1 MSFTQD
7 NEQAAGPVILTG
19 ASGAQ
24 YELGQSIG
32 SFGDTPASE
41 CDAPDGGR
49 YYGPNGT
56 IVCRCIVCSRCG
68 HHTGNSNQGHYW
80 AYCKVTKSKRDFH
93 LCCPD
98 DCELEASADATRVEI
113 PVADVN
119 ESAEGGLR

>member
-1 MSFTQD
+1 MSEATVTP
-7 NEQAAGPVILTG
+7 EPVILTG
-19 ASGAQ
+19 ASGRQ
-24 YELGQSIG
+24 YELGESIG

-49 YYGPNGT
+49 YYGPGGT

-98 DCELEASADATRVEI
+98 DCQLEAVS
-113 PVADVN
+113 
-119 ESAEGGLR
+119 S